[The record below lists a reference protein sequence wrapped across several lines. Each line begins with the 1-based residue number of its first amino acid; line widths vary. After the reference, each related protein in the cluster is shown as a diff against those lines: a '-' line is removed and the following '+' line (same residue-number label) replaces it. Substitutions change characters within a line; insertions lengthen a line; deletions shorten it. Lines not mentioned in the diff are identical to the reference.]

1 MPYHHRVHDTKDLVL
16 VWVIH
21 FILFLPNHPPFALE
35 QTMEDDLADPS
46 PAYTS
51 VFTAEPASL
60 EGGLS
65 VESSVPS
72 ASTGLSLTPEHIKAH
87 LRLLRAFQA
96 LKWRVQNPDSYPEVA
111 SKIPPRARSL
121 NQNDRWIWFL
131 QLAVERSVH
140 LPRHSSINLYM
151 WILLAYRFTRWVLK
165 LDIARFVHP
174 PIDVWM
180 VWHSYMLN
188 PSYARRTW

>member
-1 MPYHHRVHDTKDLVL
+1 MEFDL
-16 VWVIH
+16 
-21 FILFLPNHPPFALE
+21 
-35 QTMEDDLADPS
+35 TDPS

-51 VFTAEPASL
+51 TFTSEPSSL
-60 EGGLS
+60 EDDLS
-65 VESSVPS
+65 IISSVPS
-72 ASTGLSLTPEHIKAH
+72 ASSSLSLAPGHIKAH

-131 QLAVERSVH
+131 QLAVERCAH
-140 LPRHSSINLYM
+140 LPRHSSAHM
-151 WILLAYRFTRWVLK
+151 SMRTPLAHRFTRWVLK

-188 PSYARRTW
+188 PSYAWRTW